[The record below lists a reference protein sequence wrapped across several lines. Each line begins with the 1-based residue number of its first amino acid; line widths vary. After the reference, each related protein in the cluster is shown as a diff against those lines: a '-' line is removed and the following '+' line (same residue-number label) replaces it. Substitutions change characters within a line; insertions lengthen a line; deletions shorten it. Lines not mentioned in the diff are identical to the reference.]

1 MNCLLV
7 IMAPTPNPQI
17 KKQLPFGLKPPTS
30 FQKTMVFYITLNLIV
45 LITFLSLMSKI
56 SFKIQSSS
64 DIIASYKARQTNANV
79 LMEYIAKLE
88 KDSRLVMEDFKQYEN
103 RLVDLDDMPKVKK
116 QITDIGLINRVDP
129 LLNILTLNPAK
140 DQEQISYGFVLSM
153 SGPFE
158 KIIKTF
164 QDINALN
171 IFITFDQITIE
182 KNIPKNTER
191 MFNDMTTV
199 TTNPNSSTTITIRR
213 TTTTKPTDIFKVSVI
228 GKIYL
233 KDNLKD
239 DSHGTN

>member
-1 MNCLLV
+1 MPMP
-7 IMAPTPNPQI
+7 ITPQAKN
-17 KKQLPFGLKPPTS
+17 QLIFGIKPPTS
-30 FQKTMVFYITLNLIV
+30 FQKKIIFYTVINLIL
-45 LITFLSLMSKI
+45 LIVFFSLISQI
-56 SFKIQSSS
+56 SFKIQNSS
-64 DIIASYKARQTNANV
+64 DLISSYKTRQTNANI

-88 KDSRLVMEDFKQYEN
+88 KDSRLVMADFKKYED
-103 RLVDLDDMPKVKK
+103 RLVDLDDMSNIKK
-116 QITDIGLINRVDP
+116 QITDIGLKNKVDP

-153 SGPFE
+153 NGAFD
-158 KIIKTF
+158 KVIKTF

-191 MFNDMTTV
+191 ILNDMTTV
-199 TTNPNSSTTITIRR
+199 TTDQSSSTTKTTIRR

-239 DSHGTN
+239 DNHESS